1 NAIPDQTTNE
11 DEAFSF
17 QIGND
22 VFADEDAGDQFSY
35 TATLS
40 DENPLPTWLSLDV
53 SSRTFSGVPS
63 NADVGILHIRLI
75 ASDLSGA
82 SVFDEFA
89 IEVININD
97 APTVNNAIPNKVINE
112 DELFEFMIPANTFV
126 DVDLNDQLSITAD
139 IIDGSPF
146 PSWLNFDN
154 ATNTFSGTPTNDDL
168 GTIAISVSAIDQNA
182 ESTSTDFTLEVINV
196 NDAPTVANAI
206 PDQTTNED
214 EAFSF
219 QIGNDVFADEDA
231 GDQLSYTL
239 SLTNENPLPNWLN
252 FDELTLTFSGVP
264 SNDEVG
270 ILHFRFM
277 ATDLSGASVFD
288 EFSIEVININD
299 APTLGV
305 ELVDQTATAL
315 EQFDYLLDPS
325 TFLDIDQGDQ
335 LTIRAR
341 LIDNSPLPSWLG
353 FNFNTMNFLG
363 IPQIFDEGS
372 FDVVVTATDSEGA
385 SISDTF
391 NIEVIFVLS
400 VKELS
405 DLVIHPNPVSSHFTI
420 SGLPSEIKVA
430 KLIDMHGVT
439 VKRLSIIK
447 QNEEIYV
454 DKIPSGIYLLMLNS
468 DGNWINAGKVM
479 VKH

>member
-1 NAIPDQTTNE
+1 
-11 DEAFSF
+11 
-17 QIGND
+17 
-22 VFADEDAGDQFSY
+22 
-35 TATLS
+35 
-40 DENPLPTWLSLDV
+40 
-53 SSRTFSGVPS
+53 
-63 NADVGILHIRLI
+63 
-75 ASDLSGA
+75 
-82 SVFDEFA
+82 
-89 IEVININD
+89 
-97 APTVNNAIPNKVINE
+97 
-112 DELFEFMIPANTFV
+112 
-126 DVDLNDQLSITAD
+126 
-139 IIDGSPF
+139 
-146 PSWLNFDN
+146 
-154 ATNTFSGTPTNDDL
+154 
-168 GTIAISVSAIDQNA
+168 
-182 ESTSTDFTLEVINV
+182 STDFTLEVINV

-420 SGLPSEIKVA
+420 SGLPSEIKEA